1 MGRNFKVTCPKCFRI
16 MRKDYLKTHMKQ
28 HQDGK
33 YEQESFCRTSL
44 SWSRTSLD
52 AESDFSSVST
62 SNSYEVSSMER
73 EEMIKRLKKDDEEYK
88 YKLERGK
95 LLYDKVNH
103 HGIQEESLCQEY
115 KELLDIYRK
124 QRKNI
129 DVENVILRQWQES
142 LLEYMQPNDREIIWV
157 IGKNGNE
164 GKSWFQE
171 FMESKFGWHKV
182 ICGMDIKMKKGS
194 ICHALRK
201 RSLMSTNVFLFDV
214 GKSKTFDE
222 INYEVLEK
230 IKNGRVVADKYN
242 TEELKFHTPNID
254 VVFSN
259 EKPDTKQLSDD
270 RWKIFQIKND
280 DLVDVTKK

>member
-44 SWSRTSLD
+44 SSSRTSLD

-62 SNSYEVSSMER
+62 SSSYEVSSMER

-230 IKNGRVVADKYN
+230 IKNG
-242 TEELKFHTPNID
+242 LKT
-254 VVFSN
+254 
-259 EKPDTKQLSDD
+259 
-270 RWKIFQIKND
+270 
-280 DLVDVTKK
+280 